1 MTQGQESHNEQK
13 QLGHGHRASAEVTGE
28 NTRGARHT
36 ERCCLRPSLYQAADQ
51 GWSVGSGRPEWEAE
65 AL

>member
-1 MTQGQESHNEQK
+1 MSSSSCVMT
-13 QLGHGHRASAEVTGE
+13 TE

-36 ERCCLRPSLYQAADQ
+36 EHCCLRPSLYQAADQ
-51 GWSVGSGRPEWEAE
+51 GWSVGNRRPEWEAE